1 MEGYD
6 FRFPLSTTPNLQ
18 AHGLK
23 DLFDTNLREL
33 FRLLV
38 PTKGEQELMADGYKL
53 LNDRHTIH
61 PLYPPEGE
69 KSLQQSGPQDLYE
82 PRISFIQHILES
94 LLSIIDLE
102 AKGETVHI
110 DGFRLKN
117 LKQWLG
123 SGGGASDILAH
134 AASRCN
140 LRCGFCYNQGT
151 PSILKPRPRKPEDE
165 FKEIKTRIDH
175 YVPKGRLNLFPNMGS
190 PAEALAHPYILEIL
204 QELRQTTEEPLR
216 IPTNGSMLTPQTVQK
231 LAKFKPIYLDISLN
245 SASPKRRHWL
255 MQDPEPHTALDSLN
269 LLKDVRIPYSV
280 VIVPWPFPSRQVMV
294 DDLKNTVAFAA
305 AHDPTLI
312 QISLPGYSGALS
324 EKWSFP
330 HQEVWEEI
338 KKTVQELRIRTDCPL
353 VVRPGLFEEYADPER
368 LNTPL
373 LIGVIKNSPAANAG
387 LCMGDR
393 LIKIN
398 GLSVKNRPQARSL
411 LTILHQSDLGKASLS
426 IQRDGTR
433 LDLDL
438 NLSDFDYPFT
448 PETATHLGMIFSSLG
463 IPQEWLERLKEAISA
478 RGAKE
483 VLVLTSSLVRP
494 FMEKSISQNG
504 FLSGVRTRIRVPG
517 NHYFGG
523 NIYMGDLMVV
533 QDFID
538 AIEEFMDSGEVEPDL
553 VVIPSS
559 PFHLSGWGRDLI
571 GRVYLDIER
580 STGIPVALV
589 ECEPIFD

>member
-6 FRFPLSTTPNLQ
+6 FRFPLNTTSNLGI
-18 AHGLK
+18 HSLK
-23 DLFDTNLREL
+23 DLFDEHLREL

-53 LNDRHTIH
+53 LNDRHKIH

-69 KSLQQSGPQDLYE
+69 NTRPPSGPQDLYE
-82 PRISFIQHILES
+82 PRIRFIQHMLES
-94 LLSIIDLE
+94 LLSVIDLE
-102 AKGETVHI
+102 AKGETVHV
-110 DGFRLKN
+110 DGFRLKD
-117 LKQWLG
+117 LKQWL
-123 SGGGASDILAH
+123 SYSGGASDILAH
-134 AASRCN
+134 AASSCN
-140 LRCGFCYNQGT
+140 LKCGFCYNQGS
-151 PSILKPRPRKPEDE
+151 PSILKPSPRDPEDE
-165 FKEIKTRIDH
+165 FREIKTRIDH
-175 YVPKGRLNLFPNMGS
+175 YVPQNRLSIFPNMGS
-190 PAEALAHPYILEIL
+190 PAEALVHPYFMDIL
-204 QELRQTTEEPLR
+204 QELRRTTEEPFR
-216 IPTNGSMLTPQTVQK
+216 IPTNGSTLSAQTIQN
-231 LAKFKPIYLDISLN
+231 LAKFKPIYLDVSLN

-255 MQDPEPHTALDSLN
+255 MQDPEPQIALDSLT
-269 LLKDVRIPYSV
+269 LLRDAGIPYSV

-294 DDLKNTVAFAA
+294 DDLQNTVAFAA

-312 QISLPGYSGALS
+312 QISLPGYSRTLS

-330 HQEVWEEI
+330 HQEVWDEI
-338 KKTVQELRIRTDCPL
+338 KKSIQALRMKTDCPL
-353 VVRPGLFEEYADPER
+353 VVRPGLFEEYSDPER

-398 GLSVKNRPQARSL
+398 GLSVKNRRQARSL
-411 LTILHQSDLGKASLS
+411 LTILHQSDLREASLS

-433 LDLDL
+433 LDLELD
-438 NLSDFDYPFT
+438 LSDFDYPYT
-448 PETATHLGMIFSSLG
+448 PETATHLGIIFPSSG
-463 IPQEWLERLKEAISA
+463 IPQEWIERLKRVISG

-483 VLVLTSSLVRP
+483 VLVLTSSLIRP
-494 FMEKSISQNG
+494 FMEKFVSQNG
-504 FLSGVRTRIRVPG
+504 FLAGISTYVRVPG

-523 NIYMGDLMVV
+523 NIHMGDLMVV

-538 AIEEFMDSGEVEPDL
+538 AIEEFTDSGGVEPDL

-559 PFHLSGWGRDLI
+559 PFHLSGWGRDLT